1 MPIARPPE
9 LFDRILGTPE
19 NIAKAGN
26 ISAGGKANF
35 AQAGFDPII
44 SKEFDGEDGPFFAVK
59 NPFTGQRFGRFTN
72 RNEAIQVAE
81 RAGVTGNSSSS
92 SRAAATGASANPAN
106 VGLSGTDFRTPEQ
119 TRAEAELAKQL
130 GVDALSEV
138 KPPEKLTA
146 ELMERPDITP
156 GANEFLDTTGKLLGE
171 NREAVVSTAAPGQV
185 VSEAPTLAAPQGVAT
200 TVAGQE
206 KEMTAA
212 SLAAPTV
219 EIDPNAIEGTV
230 TAPSLATAQTEE
242 LDERATTSFQL
253 KQLFEGEG
261 NFTTLFSKPIR
272 EATNRM
278 LSRGL
283 GSSSMAAAAIIQ
295 STIESGIPIARE
307 DANKFAT
314 IQLQNLSNKH
324 QTVLANASVFAAMD
338 QTNVGVRLNSNIEN
352 AKNFLAI
359 DTANLNNAQQEEVL
373 NQQARNQFLLSDQA
387 ASNAIE
393 NLNVTT
399 EAQTDQFFSQLGVQ
413 VREANANRT
422 TAVEQ
427 FNAGQRNTLE
437 VFNSK
442 QQDLRER
449 FNAEQQTAIAAT
461 NADHRRRITLQNA
474 ANQMVVN
481 EVNAREINGLNVR
494 EYQEQYLN
502 YRDAATRIFATA
514 ESNEN
519 RAVQLAT
526 SELNAS
532 AIRSSGGGGGS
543 SIGSSLIG
551 GAATIIGSIF

>member
-1 MPIARPPE
+1 MTVAAAQAALALAERQAR
-9 LFDRILGTPE
+9 G
-19 NIAKAGN
+19 
-26 ISAGGKANF
+26 AGGGEFPDINST
-35 AQAGFDPII
+35 QA
-44 SKEFDGEDGPFFAVK
+44 S
-59 NPFTGQRFGRFTN
+59 
-72 RNEAIQVAE
+72 NEVVRARRLLQVAQQ
-81 RAGVTGNSSSS
+81 RQ
-92 SRAAATGASANPAN
+92 ASAPRSTASSGGGGGGGSSAAN
-106 VGLSGTDFRTPEQ
+106 AGLAGTEFRTPEQ

-130 GVDALSEV
+130 GVDSLSEV

-242 LDERATTSFQL
+242 LDERATLTFQL
-253 KQLFEGEG
+253 EQLFKGFKPGE
-261 NFTTLFSKPIR
+261 TPPAWATPLIR
-272 EATNRM
+272 RSAARS
-278 LSRGL
+278 LASGI
-283 GSSSMAAAAIIQ
+283 GASSMAAAATVQAII
-295 STIESGIPIARE
+295 EAGIPLARE
-307 DANKFAT
+307 DAQRFAT
-314 IQLQNLSNKH
+314 LQVQNLSNKH
-324 QTVLANASVFAAMD
+324 QTALANAAVFAAMD
-338 QTNVGVRLNSNIEN
+338 QTNVGVRLNANIEN

-387 ASNAIE
+387 ATNSME

-399 EAQTDQFFSQLGVQ
+399 EMQTDHFFSQLGVQ

-427 FNAGQRNTLE
+427 FNSGQRNTIE

-449 FNAEQQTAIAAT
+449 FNAEQTTAIAAT

-519 RAVQLAT
+519 RAVQLAEA
-526 SELNAS
+526 ELQAS

-543 SIGSSLIG
+543 STGSSLISG
-551 GAATIIGSIF
+551 IATVASAFIA

>member
-1 MPIARPPE
+1 MSIQKITAPSDERGGAGRSVFQIPDGRQFNTNSEAARAIRQTAA
-9 LFDRILGTPE
+9 DQQIR
-19 NIAKAGN
+19 
-26 ISAGGKANF
+26 
-35 AQAGFDPII
+35 
-44 SKEFDGEDGPFFAVK
+44 
-59 NPFTGQRFGRFTN
+59 TG
-72 RNEAIQVAE
+72 
-81 RAGVTGNSSSS
+81 SSSGS
-92 SRAAATGASANPAN
+92 RSTASRATGTSGSAAN
-106 VGLSGTDFRTPEQ
+106 VGLAGANFRTPEQ

-130 GVDALSEV
+130 GVDSLSEV

-156 GANEFLDTTGKLLGE
+156 GANEFLDTTDKLLGE
-171 NREAVVSTAAPGQV
+171 NREAVVSTAAPAQV

-219 EIDPNAIEGTV
+219 QIDPNAIEGTV

-272 EATNRM
+272 EATDRM
-278 LSRGL
+278 LARGL

-338 QTNVGVRLNSNIEN
+338 QTNVGVRLNSSIEN

-427 FNAGQRNTLE
+427 FNSGQRNTIE

-449 FNAEQQTAIAAT
+449 FNAEQTTAIAAT

-494 EYQEQYLN
+494 DYNELYLT
-502 YRDAATRIFATA
+502 YRDAATRIFTTA
-514 ESNEN
+514 ENNEN
-519 RAVQLAT
+519 RATTLAAT
-526 SELNAS
+526 ELQAS
-532 AIRSSGGGGGS
+532 ATRSSGGSGGSVGS
-543 SIGSSLIG
+543 SIVGSVIS
-551 GAATIIGSIF
+551 AAVPAIISF